1 MKYFVVLI
9 IAFLGVGCSTLQ
21 TNYYENWDREPVLSA
36 EQRYY
41 WLRIADLY
49 MELTPT
55 QAQQRL
61 DKVGDEE
68 KTTLQWYRYALLNQQ
83 LNNRAGWIRAR
94 DAFRHVVASET
105 LGQELYGLT
114 KLLLKYNQ
122 NMINWDARYSK
133 VQIELKESTA
143 MQQVLEEKIQAIT
156 NLEQNI
162 SSRKEQTIEPQPIEP

>member
-1 MKYFVVLI
+1 MKFFMVALVL
-9 IAFLGVGCSTLQ
+9 LLSVGCSSLQ
-21 TNYYENWDREPVLSA
+21 RDYYENWEREPVLSA

-61 DKVGDEE
+61 DELGDEE

-83 LNNRAGWIRAR
+83 LNDRAGWVRAR
-94 DAFRHVVASET
+94 DAFRYVLATES
-105 LGQELYGLT
+105 LSQDLYGLT

-133 VQIELKESTA
+133 VTIELKESEA

-156 NLEQNI
+156 NLEQSM
-162 SSRKEQTIEPQPIEP
+162 SSRKEQTVEP